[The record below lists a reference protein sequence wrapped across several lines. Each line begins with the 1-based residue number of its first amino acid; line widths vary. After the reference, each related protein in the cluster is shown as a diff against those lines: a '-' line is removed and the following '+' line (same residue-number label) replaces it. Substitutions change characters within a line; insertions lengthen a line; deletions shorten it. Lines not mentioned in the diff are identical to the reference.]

1 MEAGPALRRLARQ
14 DLVYRHVFPWW
25 LDYSSMEVVRTSDG
39 QRWRVEDVTPLNVAG
54 EVDVAAVDRWVLEQP
69 EDT

>member
-1 MEAGPALRRLARQ
+1 MTSNTPAARPTS
-14 DLVYRHVFPWW
+14 PWW
-25 LDYSSMEVVRTSDG
+25 FDYNTAEMVRKSDG
-39 QRWRVEDVTPLNVAG
+39 RRWRVEDVTPLHVRG